1 MKERLK
7 KALDGAKTKWNSFGK
22 GIRMGVFAVI
32 GVLIISAIIVGIVSS
47 VKNRPSDY
55 IVLFEGMSKAET
67 ADVANILRA
76 DNIDIKMTKDG
87 KITVPQTQWDSIT
100 LDLSAKGYPKTTPS
114 YSTFFDN
121 LNMTMTEWEKK
132 ETLRIALEERLS
144 TTLGHMN
151 GVDYAIV
158 NLSFPASNKYAW
170 DKAEQK
176 ASASVLLQ
184 LDRLANFDY
193 ENVSA
198 VKNLVSSATQQMNPA
213 DVEVVDG
220 NTGKTLMSLEEHLVQ
235 QEQEVNSDATD
246 MVDDAE
252 LEARRITLEATAKLQ
267 LQQDAESILSLYY
280 GEGKVR
286 AIAQVRLDYDTI
298 TKQIQE
304 YITNEEGL
312 GVPTEEEVLYQL
324 LDDVVDDG
332 GIVGEDENTDIPTYQ
347 NGLDGTITSNQATEY
362 SRKTVWGAIGTI
374 ITDQIVARG
383 GVKDASI
390 AAVVISEDAIVPDE
404 TREEMISLI
413 SNATNIPAEKVS
425 FVNRYIEPPEDIEA
439 PTFKPE
445 FSMSGL
451 LSRVVPWLMLL
462 ALFVII
468 LIILL
473 IVYYRRKIHRQLR
486 KAEIESQAQ
495 IQSLQSTLDEQKR
508 TLQDEYD
515 EQSREQNA
523 TTNEV
528 KDFVR
533 ENPEIT
539 AALIRSLLKND

>member
-1 MKERLK
+1 M
-7 KALDGAKTKWNSFGK
+7 N
-22 GIRMGVFAVI
+22 
-32 GVLIISAIIVGIVSS
+32 
-47 VKNRPSDY
+47 KNGD
-55 IVLFEGMSKAET
+55 
-67 ADVANILRA
+67 
-76 DNIDIKMTKDG
+76 
-87 KITVPQTQWDSIT
+87 ITVPSAQWDSIA
-100 LDLSAKGYPKTTPS
+100 LDLSAKGFPKSTPS

-121 LNMTMTEWEKK
+121 LTMTMTEWEKK

-144 TTLGHMN
+144 TTLGYMN

-158 NLSFPASNKYAW
+158 NLSFPSSNKYAW

-184 LDRLANFDY
+184 LDRLSDFNY
-193 ENVSA
+193 ENVSS
-198 VKNLVSSATQQMNPA
+198 VKNLVANATQQMEPA

-220 NTGKTLMSLEEHLVQ
+220 NTGKTLMSLEENLTIQAQDVG
-235 QEQEVNSDATD
+235 SDGTE

-252 LEARRITLEATAKLQ
+252 LEARRITLEAAAKLQ
-267 LQQDAESILSLYY
+267 LQQDAESILSQYY

-286 AIAQVRLDYDTI
+286 AVAQVELDYDTI
-298 TKQIQE
+298 SKQIHE
-304 YITNEEGL
+304 YITDEQGR
-312 GVPTEEEVLYQL
+312 GVPTSEDVLYRL
-324 LDDVVDDG
+324 IDEVVDDG

-347 NGLDGTITSNQATEY
+347 NNLEGEITNDDATEY
-362 SRKTVWGAIGTI
+362 SRSTVWGAIGEI
-374 ITDQIVARG
+374 ITNQIVARG
-383 GVKDASI
+383 GVRDASI
-390 AAVVISEDAIVPDE
+390 AAVVISEDVIMSDE
-404 TREEMISLI
+404 TKNDMVSLI
-413 SNATNIPAEKVS
+413 SNATNIPVEKVS
-425 FVNRYIEPPEDIEA
+425 FVNKYVPAPSDIEV
-439 PTFKPE
+439 PTFEPE

-451 LSRVVPWLMLL
+451 LGKVVPWLMLL

-486 KAEIESQAQ
+486 RAEIESQSQ

>member
-1 MKERLK
+1 MNERLK
-7 KALDGAKTKWNSFGK
+7 KALDGVKTKWATFGK
-22 GIRMGVFAVI
+22 GVRMGVLAVI
-32 GVLIISAIIVGIVSS
+32 GVVIVSAVIVGIVSS
-47 VKNRPSDY
+47 VKNKPSDY
-55 IVLFEGMSKAET
+55 IVLFEGMSKSET
-67 ADVANILRA
+67 AEVSNILKSSNV
-76 DNIDIKMTKDG
+76 DLKMNKNG
-87 KITVPQTQWDSIT
+87 EITVPSEQWDSIAIE
-100 LDLSAKGYPKTTPS
+100 LSSKGYPKSTPS

-121 LNMTMTEWEKK
+121 LTMTMTEWEKK

-144 TTLGHMN
+144 TTLGYMN

-158 NLSFPASNKYAW
+158 NLSFPSSNKYAW

-184 LDRLANFDY
+184 LDKLTGFDY
-193 ENVSA
+193 ENVSS
-198 VKNLVSSATQQMNPA
+198 VKNLVSSATQQMSPD

-220 NTGKTLMSLEEHLVQ
+220 NTGKTLMSLEEHLIK
-235 QEQEVNSDATD
+235 QEQEVGSDASA
-246 MVDDAE
+246 MIDDAV
-252 LEARRITLEATAKLQ
+252 LEARRTTLEAAAKLQ
-267 LQQDAESILSLYY
+267 LQQDAESILSQYY

-286 AIAQVRLDYDTI
+286 AIAQVKLDYDTI
-298 TKQIQE
+298 SKQIHE
-304 YITNEEGL
+304 YITNEQGL

-347 NGLDGTITSNQATEY
+347 NGADGDITSDQATEY
-362 SRKTVWGAIGTI
+362 RRRTVWGAIGEI
-374 ITDQIVARG
+374 ITNQVVARG

-390 AAVVISEDAIVPDE
+390 AAVVISQDAIVPDE
-404 TREEMISLI
+404 TKEEMIGLI
-413 SNATNIPAEKVS
+413 SNATNIPVEKVS
-425 FVNRYIEPPEDIEA
+425 FVNRYIEPPADIEI
-439 PTFKPE
+439 PTFQPE

-462 ALFVII
+462 SLFVII